1 MTVPKNRT
9 RSITSRL
16 ILWLTGL
23 IVAFWLIA
31 AGLGVAV
38 MKDEFG
44 EFFNGSL
51 QETAERLVPLVLD
64 DLQRREGP
72 PSPRHFQSE
81 AEDLGEE
88 YLVYQGSRR
97 GRKDPH
103 PLA

>member
-1 MTVPKNRT
+1 MTG
-9 RSITSRL
+9 RL
-16 ILWLTGL
+16 ILWLTG
-23 IVAFWLIA
+23 VTSAFWLIA

-38 MKDEFG
+38 MKDEFD

-88 YLVYQGSRR
+88 YLVYQVRDATG
-97 GRKDPH
+97 KDPH
-103 PLA
+103 SLA